1 MNIELL
7 KKYQELDKNY
17 SEFSEKVKN
26 TEQYI
31 NYENSLKDFSKKQK
45 EIQDTKEEIK
55 RLCASLPECEEKKNT
70 IQLSLDDIQSKV
82 SQSLT
87 LDEVDNIYKKIKKI
101 EDDIY
106 DLMNYEKCLNKL
118 ILCEDKNKDNFNQ
131 LIFLNKECKS
141 LRDEFGSI
149 YNQSKDVFL
158 KPIETEMKNLCSQ
171 LTKEEIATYE
181 SLKNSVEKYPYI
193 VDYDGEFCG
202 GCGEDISS
210 EVTKFFTSKDV
221 TCRCP
226 RCQRL
231 LYLK

>member
-82 SQSLT
+82 SQALT
-87 LDEVDNIYKKIKKI
+87 LDEVDNIYKK
-101 EDDIY
+101 
-106 DLMNYEKCLNKL
+106 NQ
-118 ILCEDKNKDNFNQ
+118 KN
-131 LIFLNKECKS
+131 
-141 LRDEFGSI
+141 
-149 YNQSKDVFL
+149 
-158 KPIETEMKNLCSQ
+158 
-171 LTKEEIATYE
+171 
-181 SLKNSVEKYPYI
+181 
-193 VDYDGEFCG
+193 
-202 GCGEDISS
+202 
-210 EVTKFFTSKDV
+210 
-221 TCRCP
+221 
-226 RCQRL
+226 
-231 LYLK
+231 